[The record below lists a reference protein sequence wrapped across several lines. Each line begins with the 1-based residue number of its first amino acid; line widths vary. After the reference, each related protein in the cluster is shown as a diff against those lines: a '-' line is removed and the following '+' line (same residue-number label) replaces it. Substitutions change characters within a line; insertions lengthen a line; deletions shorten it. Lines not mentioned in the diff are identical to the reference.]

1 MYLVGNSFHVS
12 FKCVV
17 IISTKQ
23 EAAHTQSAKVSTCY
37 TLWHFGDWSLIM
49 GRGATNSR
57 WGGGVSEVLPPQ
69 KGGSGMFFSRAEG
82 WGTKS
87 FEVVLTWELVILAIV
102 IGGGAQKVKLLWLRV
117 VSQYPGKIYS
127 FLFST
132 DILLMIIN
140 H

>member
-1 MYLVGNSFHVS
+1 MYLVGNSFHVTS
-12 FKCVV
+12 KWVV

-37 TLWHFGDWSLIM
+37 TLWHFGDWSLIT
-49 GRGATNSR
+49 GRG
-57 WGGGVSEVLPPQ
+57 GYKLH
-69 KGGSGMFFSRAEG
+69 
-82 WGTKS
+82 KS
-87 FEVVLTWELVILAIV
+87 CEAVLTWELEILAIV
-102 IGGGAQKVKLLWLRV
+102 IVVGGRKKFPPFKVRLRWLGL

-132 DILLMIIN
+132 DILIMIIN